1 MAYGDLGGVL
11 VSGFQAGASAAQ
23 QKRANEEKRKQAFQE
38 QMDKIVSGTTDS
50 IAKMYG
56 SAITPDNAD
65 QYRSMAGQF
74 AAESMKTLEMAFQS
88 GRLPQTEYVIKKA
101 QIETALK
108 SPLAFESEQAKIA
121 NKAKEAGE
129 TTTAELGAKKE
140 AGALGTGQTGTA
152 MLTDGRQIGAQ
163 YNSTTGQFMDLQGNP
178 LDNVSRFLPQSQTAQ
193 DQTQAGFGKGMS
205 TIANQFTEQEA
216 SLRTVISIGES
227 TIDLIERED
236 TVIGA
241 LGGAMQGLNSVL
253 EQTKNTARLFLSDGR
268 PVVAVVDDTKT
279 QDGGGL
285 FQNYDRFDF
294 GKLSQVA
301 VNNAEVRANLL
312 TIAALNARAFEPGA
326 RQLSDADIQRQLTI
340 LGSGGSKQVMINNLK
355 SMIGNSITAY
365 ENKVKA
371 FNSIAPSM
379 GEGIQP
385 IRLADD
391 LVGKKRGLRPD
402 AKTTPLEQKKP
413 VEGTE
418 LPPMEGAVKDAKG
431 RWVIKQNGKWYEVRP

>member
-1 MAYGDLGGVL
+1 MAYGDLGSSL
-11 VSGFQAGASAAQ
+11 VAGFQAGSNVAAKKQ
-23 QKRANEEKRKQAFQE
+23 EMEAKRQKAFQE
-38 QMDKIVSGTTDS
+38 QIDRIVSGTTDS

-56 SAITPDNAD
+56 AALTPENAD
-65 QYRSMAGQF
+65 QYRGMASQF
-74 AAESMKTLEMAFQS
+74 AQDSLQTLDMAFKS
-88 GRLPQTEYVIKKA
+88 GQLQQTEYVIRKA

-121 NKAKEAGE
+121 NKAAETKA
-129 TTTAELGAKKE
+129 TTTAEIGAKKE
-140 AGALGTGQTGTA
+140 AGALGTGTTGTA
-152 MLTDGRQIGAQ
+152 MLTDGRQVGAQ

-178 LDNVSRFLPQSQTAQ
+178 LGNVSRFLPQSQTAQ

-216 SLRTVISIGES
+216 SLRTVISIGEN

-253 EQTKNTARLFLSDGR
+253 EQTKNTARLFLDNGR
-268 PVVAVVDDTKT
+268 PVVAVVDDTQT
-279 QDGGGL
+279 QDGGGIYD
-285 FQNYDRFDF
+285 NYDRFDF

-355 SMIGNSITAY
+355 SMIANSITAY

-379 GEGIQP
+379 GDGIQP

-391 LVGKKRGLRPD
+391 LVGKKRELRPD
-402 AKTTPLEQKKP
+402 AKTTPLDQKKP
-413 VEGTE
+413 VQGTE